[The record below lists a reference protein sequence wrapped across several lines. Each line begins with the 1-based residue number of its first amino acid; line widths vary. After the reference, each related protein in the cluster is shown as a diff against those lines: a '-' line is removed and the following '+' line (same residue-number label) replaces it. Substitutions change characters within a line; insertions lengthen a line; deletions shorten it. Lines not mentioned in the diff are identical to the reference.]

1 MENKTNGDM
10 SLKEYWGEHRIS
22 IAKDRHWAIQEGDQY
37 SFETCA
43 TLRQYDDYIRKVAGR
58 LDMSIAEITPV
69 NILRAVSVV
78 AKECKYQEATVK
90 TIISALRDVFS
101 YAATCGHA
109 YNILPK
115 SCAGD
120 RSTNLTT
127 LMVQR
132 ILAPAAANVEMK
144 ELSDSCPRALTIG

>member
-1 MENKTNGDM
+1 MEYKTDGDM
-10 SLKEYWGEHRIS
+10 SLKEYWGKHCTY

-43 TLRQYDDYIRKVAGR
+43 TLRQYDDYIKKVAGH
-58 LDMSIAEITPV
+58 LDMSISEITPAS
-69 NILRAVSVV
+69 ILRAVSEA
-78 AKECKYQEATVK
+78 AKEYNYQEATVK

-101 YAATCGHA
+101 YAAICGHA

-120 RSTNLTT
+120 RSANLTT

-132 ILAPAAANVEMK
+132 ILAPAAANMEMK
-144 ELSDSCPRALTIG
+144 ELSDSCPRA